1 MSKIRG
7 GGFVKRH
14 KWYGFMFVLPSLLG
28 VGLFYLIP
36 FILSFYYTFTQGV
49 SEVKFVGLD
58 NFADLLQNPAFSL
71 AAKNTLVFMAIG
83 VPLLTLAALFLSLLM
98 AGKLY
103 SFPRWAMLSP
113 IIVPVASAL
122 MGWSVIFGEGG
133 IVNTIIGFFGGGQVN
148 FFGEANAMPTFILI
162 FLVKNLGYMI
172 VIFTSSISALSRE
185 YREVFLL
192 DSKSEIK
199 YAFKVVIPLISP
211 IIFFVV
217 ILSVINSFQIFREIY
232 GFYGDIPPN
241 TLYMLQH
248 FMNNNFFKLN
258 YQRLSTAAFIIVLSL
273 SVLISVFLKYQ
284 NKSFDE

>member
-1 MSKIRG
+1 M
-7 GGFVKRH
+7 KRH
-14 KWYGFMFVLPSLLG
+14 KWYGLMFVLPSLLG

-58 NFADLLQNPAFSL
+58 NFTDLLQNPAFSL

-133 IVNTIIGFFGGGQVN
+133 IVNTIIGFFGGGQVD

>member
-1 MSKIRG
+1 
-7 GGFVKRH
+7 
-14 KWYGFMFVLPSLLG
+14 MFVLPSLLG

-49 SEVKFVGLD
+49 SEVRFVGLD
-58 NFADLLQNPAFSL
+58 NFTDLLQNPAFRL
-71 AAKNTLVFMAIG
+71 AAKNTLVFMSIG
-83 VPLLTLAALFLSLLM
+83 VPLLTLMALFLSLLM
-98 AGKLY
+98 SGKLY
-103 SFPRWAMLSP
+103 SFPRWSMLSP

-122 MGWSVIFGEGG
+122 MGWSAIFGEGG
-133 IVNTIIGFFGGGQVN
+133 IVNTIIGFFGGGQVD
-148 FFGEANAMPTFILI
+148 FFGETNGMGTFILI
-162 FLVKNLGYMI
+162 FLIKNLGYMI
-172 VIFTSSISALSRE
+172 VIFTSSISSLSRE
-185 YREVFLL
+185 YGEVFLL

-232 GFYGDIPPN
+232 GLYGDYPPN

-284 NKSFDE
+284 NKSFDK

>member
-1 MSKIRG
+1 
-7 GGFVKRH
+7 VKRR
-14 KWYGFMFVLPSLLG
+14 KWYGLMFVLPGLLG

-36 FILSFYYTFTQGV
+36 FLLSFYYTFTQGV
-49 SEVKFVGLD
+49 SKVKFVGFD
-58 NFADLLQNPAFSL
+58 NFTDLLQNPAFKL
-71 AAKNTLVFMAIG
+71 AAKNTLIFMAIG

-98 AGKLY
+98 SGKLY

-122 MGWSVIFGEGG
+122 MGWSAIFGEGG
-133 IVNTIIGFFGGGQVN
+133 IANTIIGFFGGGHVD
-148 FFGEANAMPTFILI
+148 FFGEANGMATFILI
-162 FLVKNLGYMI
+162 FLIKNLGYMI

-211 IIFFVV
+211 IIFFAV
-217 ILSVINSFQIFREIY
+217 ILGVINSFQIFREIY
-232 GFYGDIPPN
+232 GLYGDYPPN

-284 NKSFDE
+284 NKSFEK